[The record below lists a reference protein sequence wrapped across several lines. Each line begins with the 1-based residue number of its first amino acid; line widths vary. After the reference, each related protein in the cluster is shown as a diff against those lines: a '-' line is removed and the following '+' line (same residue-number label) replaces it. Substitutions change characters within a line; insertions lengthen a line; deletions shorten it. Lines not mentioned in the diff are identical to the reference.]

1 MVTTDIFSDNL
12 KKADITP
19 AHKKKKDPLDKTNYR
34 PVSVLPSVSKL
45 FEKLMQK
52 QITEYMSEHL
62 SPYLLATEKA
72 TIPSK
77 R

>member
-1 MVTTDIFSDNL
+1 MVTTDTFSDNL
-12 KKADITP
+12 KKAGITP
-19 AHKKKKDPLDKTNYR
+19 AHKKKDSLDKTNYR

-62 SPYLLATEKA
+62 SP
-72 TIPSK
+72 
-77 R
+77 